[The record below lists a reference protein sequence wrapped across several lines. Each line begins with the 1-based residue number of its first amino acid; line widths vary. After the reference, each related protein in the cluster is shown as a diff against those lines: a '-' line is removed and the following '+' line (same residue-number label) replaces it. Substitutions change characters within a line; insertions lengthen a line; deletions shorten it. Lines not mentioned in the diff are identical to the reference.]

1 MIRSS
6 VCAMITRNNEILTIK
21 KQEEENAIIFIMP
34 GGGQEFGE
42 TLLEALRRE
51 VREEVGASIK
61 NEKLIFVREYIG
73 MNHENSERDRK
84 LHIVSHIFSCE
95 IEEEGKYHL
104 EPDQDQIGMEWLKI
118 DELEKYNFYPR
129 EVINELKKL
138 NTSTYTATYL
148 GDIN

>member
-61 NEKLIFVREYIG
+61 TRN
-73 MNHENSERDRK
+73 
-84 LHIVSHIFSCE
+84 
-95 IEEEGKYHL
+95 
-104 EPDQDQIGMEWLKI
+104 
-118 DELEKYNFYPR
+118 
-129 EVINELKKL
+129 
-138 NTSTYTATYL
+138 
-148 GDIN
+148 